1 MRKVIDNLGYLGAV
15 VLLASLL
22 QYALNSVWSTLVQ
35 VGIYGGLGLIAFYLA
50 AKAPEIS
57 RALGTRGGK
66 QGSSAGLVL
75 LLVLGILGL
84 ANFLNYRHHERVDL
98 SEGSLNSLS
107 EQSIQLA
114 TNLNR
119 DVHLI
124 GFFTDPGQAQSFE
137 EVVQEYRF
145 SSTRI
150 SYDIVD
156 PQKDP
161 GKVSQYAIERSGQ
174 IVVTSG
180 DNSQTLDSFDEQQIT
195 NAIIRVTRDEQ
206 KAVYFLQG
214 HGERSLSG
222 SDADGYLAIQGAI
235 EKQNYQVSELNLAV
249 GAVIPEDAKILIVA
263 GPKSNFLPG
272 EQELIE
278 AYLATGGKLFLL
290 VDPDSGFQMNDFLGR
305 YGIHIADN
313 TLIDTSL
320 ESRLAGLGPA
330 APLVS
335 SYASHPITE
344 NLLEITFFPFAR
356 GLELVESELGYDV
369 TTLFSSSG
377 RTWGEV
383 DLEGEEVEFN
393 QGRDKQGPLA
403 MAMLSSKPLQDLTS
417 DDVSQQPLEDLSE
430 DSKPEPESRVL
441 VIGDSD
447 FAANQYVDAVGNSDL
462 FLNIV
467 SWLAEDEDLVAV
479 RPKDPTRRQVTL
491 TARDSRLLLLGSVV
505 FLPLAVLVT
514 GISIWYRRR

>member
-1 MRKVIDNLGYLGAV
+1 MRKIIDNLGYLGAV
-15 VLLASLL
+15 VLLAALF
-22 QYALNSVWSTLVQ
+22 QYALNNVWSTLVQ
-35 VGIYGGLGLIAFYLA
+35 VGVYGGLGLIVFYLA
-50 AKAPEIS
+50 AKAPEIAS
-57 RALGTRGGK
+57 ALSTRGGK
-66 QGSSAGLVL
+66 QGSTAGLVL
-75 LLVLGILGL
+75 VLVLGILGL
-84 ANFLNYRHHERVDL
+84 VNFLNHRHHERIDL

-107 EQSIQLA
+107 EQSLRLA
-114 TNLNR
+114 ENLTR
-119 DVHLI
+119 DVQLI
-124 GFFTDPGQAQSFE
+124 GFYIDPGQAQGFE

-145 SSTRI
+145 SSPRI
-150 SYDIVD
+150 TYEIVD
-156 PQKDP
+156 PQRNP
-161 GKVSQYAIERSGQ
+161 GKVSLYQIERSGQ
-174 IVVTSG
+174 IVVASG
-180 DNSQTLDSFDEQQIT
+180 NNSQTIDSFDEQQIT
-195 NAIIRVTRDEQ
+195 NAIIKVTRDEQ

-214 HGERSLSG
+214 HGERSMADSG
-222 SDADGYLAIQGAI
+222 EEGYLAIKGAV
-235 EKQNYQVSELNLAV
+235 EKQNYHVQELNLAQ
-249 GAVIPEDAKILIVA
+249 GAVIPEDARILIVA

-305 YGIHIADN
+305 YGILIDDN

-335 SYASHPITE
+335 SYAPHPITE

-356 GLELVESELGYDV
+356 GLELVESDLGYDV

-393 QGRDKQGPLA
+393 QGRDKEGPLA
-403 MAMLSSKPLQDLTS
+403 IAMLSSKS
-417 DDVSQQPLEDLSE
+417 SAAEDAGSPGYSE
-430 DSKPEPESRVL
+430 DPTVDIKSEPDSRLL

-447 FAANQYVDAVGNSDL
+447 FASNKYVDAVGNSDL

-491 TARDSRLLLLGSVV
+491 TARDSRLLFFGSVV